1 MSLLSKANRTMN
13 LLRKTAACFLLFCFA
28 LTPSLVWAQ
37 DVPEL
42 QLQQFRPAAG
52 PADYLN
58 VYSSAVAPHLDFDFG
73 GYIDLANDP
82 LKVPSFNAAFN
93 PVVQSQL
100 SLSLFANLGLFD
112 MFEVSL
118 LLPATLLQSS
128 GDLEPVLDGPAP
140 GQEVPKWAIN
150 DPRVTVKYQLLDLL
164 KDPLGLG
171 FVLNGWIPVGMDNRF
186 AGDQSF
192 AIEALTTAELW
203 IVRGIRIG
211 ANVGYRYRNKSVR
224 IRDSII
230 DDQIRWGLATNIPLF
245 IKTLDAIVEFDGG
258 IGVTKKDPGFEGIR
272 PGEVPAEV
280 KGALRWR
287 LSEDWSVTG
296 GIGGAM
302 NKEAVGT
309 PDVRV
314 FLGLSGHWVS
324 GGQWGYDYDHDGI
337 YGIHDKCPND
347 AEDFDGFQDLDGCP
361 DPDNDKDGV
370 PDEFD
375 KCDNTPEGVSVGPDG
390 CPDND
395 LDGDGIPN
403 DIDKCP
409 EDPEDIDRFQDSDGC
424 PDVDNDQ
431 DGIPDAADNCP
442 NKPETFNDFLDDDGC
457 PDDPNDKVHI
467 SRDRIIITEQVH
479 FETAKATIKRESYD
493 ILDAVVKVL
502 NENQQIVKIRIE
514 GHTDDRGS
522 DEYNLKLSDE
532 RAASVMKYL
541 TDKGVAEGR
550 LESVGYGETRPIK
563 DNETAEGRASNRR
576 VEFTILEMR
585 QY

>member
-1 MSLLSKANRTMN
+1 MIS
-13 LLRKTAACFLLFCFA
+13 LRKTAHLLLLFC
-28 LTPSLVWAQ
+28 LSLAPMSVWAQ

-52 PADYLN
+52 PTDYLN
-58 VYSSAVAPHLDFDFG
+58 VYSAAVAPHLEFDFG
-73 GYIDLANDP
+73 GYIDLADDP
-82 LKVPSFNAAFN
+82 LTVPSFNAQFN
-93 PVVQSQL
+93 PIVESQTT
-100 SLSLFANLGLFD
+100 LSLFASLGLWD

-118 LLPATLLQSS
+118 LIPATVLQSS

-140 GQEVPKWAIN
+140 GEKIPSWGIN
-150 DPRVTVKYQLLDLL
+150 DPRLSVKYGLLDMLQ
-164 KDPLGLG
+164 DPLGLG
-171 FVLNGWIPVGMDNRF
+171 FVLSGWLPIGLNDRF
-186 AGDQSF
+186 VADQSF
-192 AIEALTTAELW
+192 ALEALTTAEVW
-203 IVRGIRIG
+203 IVRGVRVA
-211 ANVGYRYRNKSVR
+211 ANVGYRYRHKPVT
-224 IRDSII
+224 IRDSKIS
-230 DDQIRWGLATNIPLF
+230 DQIRWGLATNIPLF

-258 IGVTKKDPGFEGIR
+258 IGIAKKEPGFEGIR
-272 PGEVPAEV
+272 PGEVPAEI

-287 LSEDWSVTG
+287 IHEDWSVTG
-296 GIGGAM
+296 GVGGAM
-302 NKEAVGT
+302 NREAVGT

-324 GGQWGYDYDHDGI
+324 GGQWGFDYDGDGI

-347 AEDFDGFQDLDGCP
+347 PEDFDGFQDLDGCP
-361 DPDNDKDGV
+361 DPDNDNDGV

-375 KCDNTPEGVSVGPDG
+375 KCDNTPEGVPVGPDG

-403 DIDKCP
+403 HLDQCP
-409 EDPEDIDRFQDSDGC
+409 EDPEDIDGFEDADGC
-424 PDVDNDQ
+424 PDPDNDG

-442 NKPETFNDFLDDDGC
+442 NEPETFNDFLDDDGC

-479 FETAKATIKRESYD
+479 FETAKATIKRQSYD
-493 ILDAVVKVL
+493 ILNAVVEVM
-502 NENQQIVKIRIE
+502 NANPQILKIRIE
-514 GHTDDRGS
+514 GHTDSRGAE
-522 DEYNLKLSDE
+522 DYNLQLSDD

-541 TDKGVAEGR
+541 TDNGVAANR
-550 LESVGYGETRPIK
+550 LEAVGYGLSRPIK
-563 DNETAEGRASNRR
+563 DNETAEGRAANRR

>member
-1 MSLLSKANRTMN
+1 MTTMRN
-13 LLRKTAACFLLFCFA
+13 TAAYLLLFCLA
-28 LTPSLVWAQ
+28 LVPSMGWSQ

-52 PADYLN
+52 PTDYLN
-58 VYSSAVAPHLDFDFG
+58 VYSTAVAPHLTFDFG
-73 GYIDLANDP
+73 GYVDLADDP
-82 LKVPSFNAAFN
+82 LTVPSFNAQFN
-93 PVVQSQL
+93 SIISSQTT
-100 SLSLFANLGLFD
+100 LSLFANLGLFD
-112 MFEVSL
+112 IFEVSL

-140 GQEVPKWAIN
+140 GEEVPSWAIN
-150 DPRVTVKYQLLDLL
+150 DPRVTIKYMLLDMLR
-164 KDPLGLG
+164 DPLGLG
-171 FVLNGWIPVGMDNRF
+171 FVLSGWIPFGMDNRF

-192 AIEALTTAELW
+192 ALEGLLTSEVW

-211 ANVGYRYRNKSVR
+211 ANVGYRFRSKPVT

-245 IKTLDAIVEFDGG
+245 IRTVDAIVEFDGG
-258 IGVTKKDPGFEGIR
+258 IGIAKKEPGRQGIR

-287 LSEDWSVTG
+287 IHEDWAITG

-324 GGQWGYDYDHDGI
+324 GGEWGFDYDRDGI
-337 YGIHDKCPND
+337 YGVHDKCPND
-347 AEDFDGFQDLDGCP
+347 PEDFDGFQDLDGCP
-361 DPDNDKDGV
+361 DPDNDNDGV

-409 EDPEDIDRFQDSDGC
+409 EDPEDIDRFEDSDGC

-467 SRDRIIITEQVH
+467 SRDRIIITEQVY
-479 FETAKATIKRESYD
+479 FETNKATIKRQSYE

-502 NENQQIVKIRIE
+502 NENAQILKIRIE

-522 DEYNLKLSDE
+522 DDHNLKLSDD

-541 TDKGVAEGR
+541 TDNGVAASR
-550 LESVGYGETRPIK
+550 LDAIGYGETRPIK
-563 DNETAEGRASNRR
+563 DNETAEGRATNRR
-576 VEFTILEMR
+576 VEFTIIEMR